1 MQQAERALPMG
12 ECRMQMQ
19 HHMQLQL
26 SGIQI
31 TGDRRM
37 RKYQNALLTTVAAT
51 ALVVSAGL
59 ASAQESPK
67 PGTPG
72 ASPHAMQNSQN
83 NPTGQTGQR
92 PASSAQQQQQPSNT
106 TAQEQQPRGGMGAQQ
121 RPSNSPATAQEQQ
134 RRNNMGRQQN
144 PSNTAQEQQRRGG
157 MGAQQRPSN
166 NPATA
171 QQQQGR
177 GGPNTAQRQ
186 GGGNGLNGL
195 QGNASGTN
203 VQLSAEQRTDIR
215 RNVIDARGAPRA
227 GRVNFDVTV
236 GTAVPRGRIH
246 VVPVPE
252 SLVQIE
258 PRWRGYLYF
267 VYADDIVVVNPR
279 DMRIVAVLA
288 V

>member
-106 TAQEQQPRGGMGAQQ
+106 TAQEQQPRGGIGAQQ
-121 RPSNSPATAQEQQ
+121 RPSNNPATAQEQQ
-134 RRNNMGRQQN
+134 
-144 PSNTAQEQQRRGG
+144 QRGGG